1 MTNLHLDL
9 GSIHKPKHPISILTS
24 LRLLALGT
32 QTGNCSVPL
41 DGRLKLRWGNHS
53 ALQSQTGDPTLI
65 QLFWVQHV
73 LNHVQIVIQ
82 A

>member
-1 MTNLHLDL
+1 MFSREFCNGRAGSHFSRLHYSSSHITGWVKSFPLMT
-9 GSIHKPKHPISILTS
+9 ST
-24 LRLLALGT
+24 T
-32 QTGNCSVPL
+32 
-41 DGRLKLRWGNHS
+41 